1 MENFSEIHAGSR
13 ERKQWVKRVMM
24 GNRSEI
30 KLKTKHQMAENRF
43 CLPLLDETFFHGN
56 VVWCG
61 GRNVIL
67 SHIYFANLI
76 RIIEAFPEM
85 FTTQ

>member
-1 MENFSEIHAGSR
+1 MENFPKYMPEAE

-43 CLPLLDETFFHGN
+43 F
-56 VVWCG
+56 
-61 GRNVIL
+61 
-67 SHIYFANLI
+67 S
-76 RIIEAFPEM
+76 
-85 FTTQ
+85 FTSRDVFCYAKKKNFSCAKRRDTKQCWM